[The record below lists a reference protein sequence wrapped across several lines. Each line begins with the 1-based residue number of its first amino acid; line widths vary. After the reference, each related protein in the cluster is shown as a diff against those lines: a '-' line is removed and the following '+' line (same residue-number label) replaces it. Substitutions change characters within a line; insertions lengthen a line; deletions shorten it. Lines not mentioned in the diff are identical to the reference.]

1 MCCFKIK
8 SGSDYISSVLAVVLG
23 AGQVVCNEQLYDI
36 RRLDAQ
42 KHLNKDLVDTCGRFI
57 TMHLL

>member
-1 MCCFKIK
+1 MS
-8 SGSDYISSVLAVVLG
+8 SGLAVVLG